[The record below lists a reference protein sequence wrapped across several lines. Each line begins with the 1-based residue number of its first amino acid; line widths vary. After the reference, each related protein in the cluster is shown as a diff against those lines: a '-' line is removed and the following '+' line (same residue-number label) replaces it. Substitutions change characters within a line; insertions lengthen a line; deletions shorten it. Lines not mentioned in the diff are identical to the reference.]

1 MNTGTFKSA
10 REWTKNILGRRIER
24 AYHSASELFT
34 QVADENSDC
43 KLALMQLIHYALR
56 IDGDFAEDDFS
67 YLREILRDV
76 CDDREIRKIESEIKK
91 NTQVDLEQVL
101 GVLASNNSAYRDKVL
116 MLLVRL
122 IFADGECD
130 EVQRGFLGAVAQ
142 GFDISSTELER
153 FITGVRNENEQREKI
168 LKSGA
173 GIVVALVVILVFILT
188 ATWLRSVIFGLIL
201 SYLFL
206 PLERFFERRLRER
219 GLIVKIFSL
228 PFLLFSPLKLMAKR
242 LTRRSEAAPSP
253 AVEQQRAERA
263 LINRASSI
271 TVLIAVIGLLVL
283 FLLGARAMV
292 SYFVKSPTASA
303 VEQRVLPLSFSL
315 KSRTQPVEKAESAV
329 VNDVPVAAAPQGG
342 EHEVADSAPAAV
354 NENGDATGQFF
365 NTANDYLNRLRG
377 EFEGL
382 ALVQWGISAISRIIE
397 NPVYQEEIVAF
408 LFKKSG
414 GFVSFAFGFFS
425 VLAGILVDVL
435 LTIFFFSLF
444 LKAMAVNI
452 RKDGNATRNQSDYI
466 VRMFFNGKWLPEAD
480 ERIIEEGRNI
490 IGEIITRLKTWLRGY
505 LTLIAIDMTV
515 YTTVFCALDLPYA
528 VLLGVIAG
536 CGPLLPYIGPVAS
549 CLFTLLLTLAVGGS
563 TVGTWQIFGIV
574 GIYLLQNGIIE
585 QFILYPSVIGESLGL
600 TTLETIIVV
609 LLGGIFAGISGMIF
623 AIPAISILK
632 YLVPK
637 IYDCWSDKY
646 LFHRP
651 AGESGKI

>member
-1 MNTGTFKSA
+1 LNVSP
-10 REWTKNILGRRIER
+10 E
-24 AYHSASELFT
+24 EL
-34 QVADENSDC
+34 
-43 KLALMQLIHYALR
+43 
-56 IDGDFAEDDFS
+56 
-67 YLREILRDV
+67 
-76 CDDREIRKIESEIKK
+76 
-91 NTQVDLEQVL
+91 
-101 GVLASNNSAYRDKVL
+101 DK
-116 MLLVRL
+116 
-122 IFADGECD
+122 
-130 EVQRGFLGAVAQ
+130 
-142 GFDISSTELER
+142 
-153 FITGVRNENEQREKI
+153 FITEVRSENEQREKI

-173 GIVVALVVILVFILT
+173 GIVVALVVILVFVLT

-219 GLIVKIFSL
+219 GLIVKILGL
-228 PFLLFSPLKLMAKR
+228 PFLFLAPLKLMAKK
-242 LTRRSEAAPSP
+242 LARRGGATLSAEA
-253 AVEQQRAERA
+253 EQQRAERV

-271 TVLIAVIGLLVL
+271 TVVTAVIGLLVL
-283 FLLGARAMV
+283 FLLGARATV
-292 SYFVKSPTASA
+292 SYFVKSPAASA
-303 VEQRVLPLSFSL
+303 VEQRVLPLSFAL
-315 KSRTQPVEKAESAV
+315 KAQSTGNPALVSGGETASTDELPLAGHEV
-329 VNDVPVAAAPQGG
+329 TPPVAAVGG
-342 EHEVADSAPAAV
+342 ENGSATV
-354 NENGDATGQFF
+354 QFF
-365 NTANDYLNRLRG
+365 DKANGYLNRLRG

-382 ALVQWGISAISRIIE
+382 ALVQWGISAISTIIE
-397 NPVYQEEIVAF
+397 NPVYQEEIVTF

-444 LKAMAVNI
+444 LKAMAMNI

-528 VLLGVIAG
+528 VLLGLIAG

-549 CLFTLLLTLAVGGS
+549 CLLTLLLTLAVGGS
-563 TVGTWQIFGIV
+563 AVGTWQIFGIV

-646 LFHRP
+646 LFHRQQ
-651 AGESGKI
+651 KIPVKQ